1 MLSRLV
7 LAVFDLSTDEIDSE
21 FGFAVRLIPPFFG
34 LLFVG
39 IEEKPIGDEGHKGF
53 VPIFVQLFLPVL
65 VLCVVEMSLTQ
76 RLKRYKFVSIEG
88 ENESMTPESLKT

>member
-1 MLSRLV
+1 MLPRLI

-21 FGFAVRLIPPFFG
+21 FGFAVGLIPPFFG

-39 IEEKPIGDEGHKGF
+39 IEEEPIGDERNEGF

-65 VLCVVEMSLTQ
+65 VLGVVEMSLTQ
-76 RLKRYKFVSIEG
+76 SLDEG
-88 ENESMTPESLKT
+88 ENELTNRVRKL